1 MIAAGIV
8 ARAAAK
14 KLASRAVGGITKAGA
29 KQVNPVYRNIGSSV
43 KVVPG
48 KTSQASK
55 PSKNTGLENRGT
67 RPTRAEQ
74 GDRARTLQ
82 WDKAEK
88 NYDAAIPSVGYKG
101 GPNVKPQGPKGKN
114 LRHQAAIANEA
125 KKKPPIKINSSGR
138 RPTQMF
144 PSATQSI
151 YKRGK

>member
-43 KVVPG
+43 KVVPS
-48 KTSQASK
+48 KTTPK
-55 PSKNTGLENRGT
+55 TGLENRGNKVS
-67 RPTRAEQ
+67 RNDRAET
-74 GDRARTLQ
+74 AKEML
-82 WDKAEK
+82 WDKSEK
-88 NYDAAIPSVGYKG
+88 AYEASIDRMAAGMK
-101 GPNVKPQGPKGKN
+101 GPKMGAPKTAGKKNQRKIDN
-114 LRHQAAIANEA
+114 LKKAA
-125 KKKPPIKINSSGR
+125 KTTIKINSSGR